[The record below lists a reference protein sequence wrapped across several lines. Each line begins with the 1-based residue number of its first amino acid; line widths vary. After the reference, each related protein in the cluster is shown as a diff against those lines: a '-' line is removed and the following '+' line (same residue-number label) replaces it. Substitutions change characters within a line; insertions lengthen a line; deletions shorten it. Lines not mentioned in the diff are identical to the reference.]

1 MSTAK
6 KLLIKPG
13 YRMTIL
19 NMPDTYA
26 FPMDEFPE
34 GVEVTETLDGEFEW
48 VLLFAHNQE
57 ELNKYAPEVFPWLKG
72 DAPFWVAYP
81 KKSSKIKTDISRDQ
95 GWEMLQEA
103 GYQGVSLVSLNDIW
117 SAFRVRDEKY
127 IKPKK

>member
-13 YRMTIL
+13 YRMTIV
-19 NMPDTYA
+19 NRPDTYA
-26 FPMDEFPE
+26 FPMEELLED
-34 GVEVTETLDGEFEW
+34 VEVTEALEGEFDW
-48 VLLFAHNQE
+48 VLLFAHNQA
-57 ELNKYAPEVFPWLKG
+57 ELNEYAPQVFTRLKG

-95 GWEMLQEA
+95 GWEMLREA

-117 SAFRVRDEKY
+117 SAFRVRHETY